1 MFSRV
6 LIANRG
12 EIAVRVI
19 RACRELGVSPVAV
32 YSTADED
39 CLHVSLADDAICI
52 GPGPGKESYLNIPAI
67 MSAAELADVDAIH
80 PGYGFLA
87 ENAHFAEVCQSCNI
101 TFIGPSPENIILIGD
116 KVRAREI
123 MRKAGLPVIP
133 GSDGKVSSVEE
144 AIDVAR
150 RIGYPVM
157 IKAAAG
163 GGGKGMRVCHNDM
176 SLKSAFAMAQREAE
190 AAFGDGGL
198 YIEKFIVN
206 PRHIE
211 IQILADRYGN
221 VVHLWERDCTI
232 QRRHQK
238 LLEEAPSPVLTQ
250 RQRERLGELAVRG
263 AKAVGYYNVG
273 TMEFLM
279 DEAGDF
285 YFIEMNTRIQVEHP
299 VTEMITGIDLV
310 KEQILVAAGERLR
323 YRQRDI
329 KIQGH
334 AIECRINAEDW
345 ENDFRPNPGKIEY
358 LYVPGGRGVRVD
370 THIYAGYV
378 IPPFYDS
385 LLAKLISFGKDREEA
400 IAIMQRALSEFVIH
414 PLKTIIGLHEMI
426 MSDPGFAVGN
436 FSTHYIEEKLEREF
450 LSQGG
455 RR

>member
-1 MFSRV
+1 MFSRI

-12 EIAVRVI
+12 EIAVRII
-19 RACRELGVSPVAV
+19 RACRELGISPVAV
-32 YSTADED
+32 YSTADEN

-52 GPGPGKESYLNIPAI
+52 GPGPGKDSYLNIPAI

-101 TFIGPSPENIILIGD
+101 AFIGPSPENISLMGD
-116 KVRAREI
+116 KVKAREI

-133 GSDGKVSSVEE
+133 GSTKKIDSVEE
-144 AIDVAR
+144 ALSVAR
-150 RIGYPVM
+150 EIGYPVM
-157 IKAAAG
+157 IKASAG

-176 SLKSAFAMAQREAE
+176 SLKNAFTTAQREAE
-190 AAFGDGGL
+190 SAFGDGGL
-198 YIEKFIVN
+198 YIEKFITN

-211 IQILADRYGN
+211 VQILADKYGN
-221 VVHLWERDCTI
+221 IVHLWERDCTI

-238 LLEEAPSPVLTQ
+238 LVEEAPSPVLSQ
-250 RQRERLGELAVRG
+250 RQREKLGELAVRG
-263 AKAVGYYNVG
+263 AKAVGYSNVG

-279 DEAGDF
+279 DEEGNF

-310 KEQILVAAGERLR
+310 KEQILVSAGEKLR
-323 YRQRDI
+323 YRQKDI
-329 KIQGH
+329 RIQGH

-345 ENDFRPNPGKIEY
+345 ENNFCPNPGKIEY

-370 THIYAGYV
+370 THIYAGYTV
-378 IPPFYDS
+378 PPFYDS
-385 LLAKLISFGKDREEA
+385 LLAKLITFGRDRKEA
-400 IAIMQRALSEFVIH
+400 IAIMRRALSEFIVY
-414 PLKTIIGLHEMI
+414 PLKTLVGLHEMI
-426 MSDPGFAVGN
+426 MSDPAFEVGR
-436 FSTHYIEEKLEREF
+436 FSTRYIDEKLERDF

-455 RR
+455 RK

>member
-1 MFSRV
+1 MFSRI

-12 EIAVRVI
+12 EIAVRII
-19 RACRELGVSPVAV
+19 RACKELGISTVAV
-32 YSTADED
+32 YSTADEN
-39 CLHVSLADDAICI
+39 CLHVSLADEAICI
-52 GPGPGKESYLNIPAI
+52 GPPAGKDSYLNIPAI
-67 MSAAELADVDAIH
+67 MSAAEIADVDAIH

-87 ENAHFAEVCQSCNI
+87 ENAHFAEVCESCNI
-101 TFIGPSPENIILIGD
+101 TFIGPSPENIVSMGD
-116 KVRAREI
+116 KVRAREL
-123 MRKAGLPVIP
+123 MKQAGLPVIP
-133 GSDGKVSSVEE
+133 GSEDKIDSVDQAVAIARKV
-144 AIDVAR
+144 
-150 RIGYPVM
+150 GYPVM

-176 SLKSAFAMAQREAE
+176 SLKAAFTTAQREAE

-211 IQILADRYGN
+211 VQLLADRYGN
-221 VVHLWERDCTI
+221 VVHLWERDCSI

-238 LLEEAPSPVLTQ
+238 LIEEAPSPVLTH

-263 AKAVGYYNVG
+263 AKAVGYSNVG

-279 DEAGDF
+279 DENGDF

-310 KEQILVAAGERLR
+310 KEQILMAAGERLKF
-323 YRQRDI
+323 RQRDV
-329 KIQGH
+329 KISGH

-345 ENDFRPNPGKIEY
+345 QNNFMPSPGLIEY

-370 THIYAGYV
+370 THIYAGYS

-385 LLAKLISFGKDREEA
+385 LLAKLISFGKDRQEA
-400 IAIMQRALSEFVIH
+400 ITIMMRALDEFVVY
-414 PLKTIIGLHEMI
+414 PNKTVINLHQEI
-426 MSDPGFAVGN
+426 LSDACFQAGD
-436 FSTHYIEEKLEREF
+436 FSTAYIEERFEDLIQKG
-450 LSQGG
+450 GG
-455 RR
+455 R

>member
-12 EIAVRVI
+12 EIAVRII
-19 RACRELGVSPVAV
+19 RACRELGISPVAV
-32 YSTADED
+32 YSTADEN

-101 TFIGPSPENIILIGD
+101 TFIGPSPENISLMGD
-116 KVRAREI
+116 KVKARNV

-133 GSDGKVSSVEE
+133 GSDGKIDSVKE
-144 AIDVAR
+144 AIEVAR

-211 IQILADRYGN
+211 VQILADKHGN

-238 LLEEAPSPVLTQ
+238 LLEEAPSPILTQ
-250 RQRERLGELAVRG
+250 RQREKLGELAVRG
-263 AKAVGYYNVG
+263 AKAVGYSNVG

-310 KEQILVAAGERLR
+310 KEQILAAAGEKLR

-329 KIQGH
+329 KIHGH

-385 LLAKLISFGKDREEA
+385 LLAKLISFGKDRTEA
-400 IAIMQRALSEFVIH
+400 ITIMRRALSEFVIH
-414 PLKTIIGLHEMI
+414 PLKTVIGLHEMI
-426 MSDPGFAVGN
+426 MSDPAFAVGN
-436 FSTHYIEEKLEREF
+436 FSTHYIEEKLEKEF
-450 LSQGG
+450 VSQGG